1 VAKVEWHPGELYP
14 RLGFIVTNLARPAE
28 RVVAF
33 YNQRGTAGDAE
44 DGAAMVADQPA
55 RKADQDR
62 REGREPRSLRDLPD
76 GRGRG
81 VGANVRRHPVADR
94 PTAGTTHTS
103 MRGAWSDVRQTTAAE
118 VRLDAGKAPRFN
130 VSTQFNWRFRH
141 LLPHTERDLQ
151 LPRTLKETILA
162 SQRPGIRGMSV

>member
-1 VAKVEWHPGELYP
+1 MPDLRRQCRSPSAP
-14 RLGFIVTNLARPAE
+14 RACVQPRQLHAH
-28 RVVAF
+28 
-33 YNQRGTAGDAE
+33 AGDAE
-44 DGAAMVADQPA
+44 DGAAVVADQPA
-55 RKADQDR
+55 RKAEQDR

-94 PTAGTTHTS
+94 PAAGTTHAS

-130 VSTQFNWRFRH
+130 VSTQLTGGFDTSCPTRSAICSCLGRSKGRSWLRNDPESGECRFKLVGRMAN
-141 LLPHTERDLQ
+141 
-151 LPRTLKETILA
+151 K
-162 SQRPGIRGMSV
+162 